1 MAKII
6 SLVSRK
12 GGAGKSTTAQAMAA
26 GFTAKGYRVLS
37 VDLDGQGSL
46 THIMNAKDDGVSI
59 VDVLTGKATITDAVQ
74 HTGAGDIIAA
84 KASLDKVNITGDGAE
99 FMLKELLE
107 PVKGAYDLILIDTAA
122 VVDIMTVN
130 ALTASAGV
138 IIPAQADA
146 LNLKALSN
154 TYVFIKQMRNKINA
168 ALKIYGVLLTRFN
181 SRSKTAAQIAETFGQ
196 AAEFMQTRLFSTRI
210 RESAAVGRSQ
220 GYKTDLLTYRPR
232 SNAAKDYEALINEL
246 EEILKLE
253 AD

>member
-37 VDLDGQGSL
+37 VDLDGQASL
-46 THIMNAKDDGVSI
+46 THIMAAEAGGLSI
-59 VDVLTGKATITDAVQ
+59 VEVLTGKASITDAVQ
-74 HTGAGDIIAA
+74 HTDAGDIIASN
-84 KASLDKVNITGDGAE
+84 ASLDKVNITGDGAE

-107 PVKGAYDLILIDTAA
+107 PVKGAYDLILIDTVAA
-122 VVDIMTVN
+122 VDIMTLN
-130 ALTASAGV
+130 ALAASTGV

-146 LNLKALSN
+146 LNLKALYN
-154 TYVFIKQMRNKINA
+154 TYDFIKQMRNNVNA

-181 SRSKTAAQIAETFGQ
+181 SRSKTATQIAEMFGQ
-196 AAEFMQTRLFSTRI
+196 AAEVMQTRLFSTKI

-220 GYKTDLLTYRPR
+220 AYQADLLTYRPR
-232 SNAAKDYEALINEL
+232 GNAAKDYEALINEL